1 MTSNAANHKR
11 IAKNTLMLYVRML
24 FNMLVS
30 LYTSRVVLSALGVED
45 YGIYN
50 VVGGMVIMFSLIS
63 SSLSASVSRFLT
75 FELGT
80 GNQDKVNR
88 IFSTALIIHI
98 ALAIIIWLCAETIGV
113 WFLNNYMNIPGDRMY
128 AANWVF
134 QFSIISF
141 MFGVVS
147 VPYNASIIS
156 HERMK
161 AFAYIGMVDVLLRL
175 AAVLSIAYIAIWKDK
190 LIIYSLFLVCIS
202 ILLQSIYIIYCRTN
216 FKECRFRRVIDKPLL
231 KELTGFAGWN
241 FIGSSAGLLKD
252 QGVNIL
258 LNIFC
263 GPVINAAR
271 GISFAINGA
280 IASFAYNF
288 MTAINPQITKSYAA
302 GNHQYMMSLIER
314 GSRFSFYILL
324 FLALPFL
331 IETDYILTLWLNS
344 YPAEATLFVR
354 LVLILSMIDVLSNT
368 LITLQLATGKIRN
381 YQIAVGGMM
390 LMNFPVS
397 YIVLK
402 LGAIPQATLIVAIV
416 ISICCLSLRLIFL
429 KQMTNLSIQQYISNV
444 CINVLAVTACSII
457 IPAIIFTMLAPG
469 LTRFFVVTLSC
480 ILSSSLMIYLVG
492 CSLNERIFI
501 QQKFAEFKHRFA

>member
-1 MTSNAANHKR
+1 
-11 IAKNTLMLYVRML
+11 
-24 FNMLVS
+24 
-30 LYTSRVVLSALGVED
+30 
-45 YGIYN
+45 
-50 VVGGMVIMFSLIS
+50 
-63 SSLSASVSRFLT
+63 
-75 FELGT
+75 
-80 GNQDKVNR
+80 
-88 IFSTALIIHI
+88 
-98 ALAIIIWLCAETIGV
+98 
-113 WFLNNYMNIPGDRMY
+113 
-128 AANWVF
+128 
-134 QFSIISF
+134 
-141 MFGVVS
+141 
-147 VPYNASIIS
+147 
-156 HERMK
+156 
-161 AFAYIGMVDVLLRL
+161 
-175 AAVLSIAYIAIWKDK
+175 
-190 LIIYSLFLVCIS
+190 
-202 ILLQSIYIIYCRTN
+202 
-216 FKECRFRRVIDKPLL
+216 
-231 KELTGFAGWN
+231 
-241 FIGSSAGLLKD
+241 
-252 QGVNIL
+252 
-258 LNIFC
+258 
-263 GPVINAAR
+263 
-271 GISFAINGA
+271 
-280 IASFAYNF
+280 

-368 LITLQLATGKIRN
+368 LITLQSATGRIRN
-381 YQIAVGGMM
+381 YQIAVGGIM